1 VQCDHY
7 DAGRC
12 GSCTLLATPYPTQV
26 RDKAAH
32 VASLLPDA
40 GIDWLPPV
48 TGPESGFRNKA
59 KMVVSGTVDAP
70 VLGILGAAGGPVAGQ
85 GVDLTDCGLYPPA
98 LQASF
103 GPLAAFVTRAGLHPY
118 DAVSPSRGRRRR
130 ETPRESAWRGELKHV
145 LVTMSADGEL
155 MVRLVLRSTEP
166 VARIRKHLPWLR
178 AELPQAAVVSVNVQ
192 PAHAAVIEG
201 AEEIVL
207 TERETL
213 PMRLHGITLHL
224 RPQSFFQTN
233 TAVAGALY
241 DQARAW
247 VDDVAPAS
255 LWDLYCGVGG
265 FALHCAAPGRTVTG
279 IEISPE
285 AVAGA
290 TATRDEL
297 ASLPAGAVV
306 GGLVIGVAV
315 PFTAGYQDELS
326 FLGRGLSEVVPY
338 IVAQLIGGAV
348 GALLIVA
355 AFGTGA
361 VDLAAVGSTTLADGV
376 GYGQGIVAEV
386 IGTYI
391 LVLAIMAVAVDPR
404 APAGWSG
411 WMIGL
416 AVACAILLIGPLTGG
431 SLNPARTFGP
441 YFAAAVFGG
450 DVPWRQFPLYW
461 IGPLI
466 GGALASLSY
475 DLLARP
481 EAAEPAATEEPAAAE
496 EPDTAGERDE
506 D

>member
-1 VQCDHY
+1 VRPSLIV
-7 DAGRC
+7 RC
-12 GSCTLLATPYPTQV
+12 GAEAVGTLLLVLFGAGSV
-26 RDKAAH
+26 VAA
-32 VASLLPDA
+32 L
-40 GIDWLPPV
+40 
-48 TGPESGFRNKA
+48 
-59 KMVVSGTVDAP
+59 TV
-70 VLGILGAAGGPVAGQ
+70 G
-85 GVDLTDCGLYPPA
+85 
-98 LQASF
+98 
-103 GPLAAFVTRAGLHPY
+103 
-118 DAVSPSRGRRRR
+118 
-130 ETPRESAWRGELKHV
+130 
-145 LVTMSADGEL
+145 DGEL
-155 MVRLVLRSTEP
+155 TYGGLGFIALAFAIVIAVAVYAFGPVSGAHINPAVTFGLT
-166 VARIRKHLPWLR
+166 VARRFPW
-178 AELPQAAVVSVNVQ
+178 
-192 PAHAAVIEG
+192 
-201 AEEIVL
+201 
-207 TERETL
+207 
-213 PMRLHGITLHL
+213 
-224 RPQSFFQTN
+224 
-233 TAVAGALY
+233 
-241 DQARAW
+241 
-247 VDDVAPAS
+247 
-255 LWDLYCGVGG
+255 
-265 FALHCAAPGRTVTG
+265 
-279 IEISPE
+279 
-285 AVAGA
+285 
-290 TATRDEL
+290 
-297 ASLPAGAVV
+297 
-306 GGLVIGVAV
+306 
-315 PFTAGYQDELS
+315 
-326 FLGRGLSEVVPY
+326 SEVVPY